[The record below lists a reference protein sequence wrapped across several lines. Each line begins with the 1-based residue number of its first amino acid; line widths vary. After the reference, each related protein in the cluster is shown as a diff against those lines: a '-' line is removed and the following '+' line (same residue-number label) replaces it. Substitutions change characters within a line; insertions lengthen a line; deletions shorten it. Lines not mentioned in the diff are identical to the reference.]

1 MAASVRGQT
10 LLVKNIAEG
19 RFNDVHSFLACSW
32 GLPSRVYP
40 ISKRIAMVVENN
52 KVVTISYE
60 MKDEEGEI
68 LDSSEESGDL
78 DYLHG
83 TRFLMPGLEASL
95 SGKKV
100 GDSIDEVYQPADAFG
115 EYDESL
121 IFTVDKSDFQDGV
134 ELYEGL
140 EFQADVRDESKICV
154 IVAIEGD
161 KVTVDAN
168 HPLADTVVKVK
179 AQVKAIRDASPEEI
193 EHGHA
198 HGEHGHDHDE
208 DEDEE

>member
-1 MAASVRGQT
+1 M
-10 LLVKNIAEG
+10 
-19 RFNDVHSFLACSW
+19 
-32 GLPSRVYP
+32 
-40 ISKRIAMVVENN
+40 RIENN

-60 MKDEEGEI
+60 MKDEDGEI
-68 LDSSEESGDL
+68 LDSSDESGDL

-83 TRFLMPGLEASL
+83 TNFLMPGLEASL
-95 SGKKV
+95 LGKKV
-100 GDSIDEVYQPADAFG
+100 GDKIDETFQPADAFG

-121 IFTVDKSDFQDGV
+121 IFTVNKDEFQDGV

-140 EFQADVRDESKICV
+140 EFQADVRDESRICV

-161 KVTVDAN
+161 QVTVDAN

-179 AQVKAIRDASPEEI
+179 AEVKAIRDASEEEI

-198 HGEHGHDHDE
+198 HGEDGHHHDHDD
-208 DEDEE
+208 DEDDEEDK